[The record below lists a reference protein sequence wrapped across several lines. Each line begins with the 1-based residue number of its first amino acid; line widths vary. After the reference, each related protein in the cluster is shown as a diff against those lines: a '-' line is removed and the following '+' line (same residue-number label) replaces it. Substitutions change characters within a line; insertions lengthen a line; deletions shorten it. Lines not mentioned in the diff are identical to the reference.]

1 MVLSLWFDPGS
12 GYPELNLTALLMA
25 TQVFNAE
32 SKLFCDFGAKM
43 ASKESSFVEA
53 AQFSA
58 VYLAQR
64 HQTQV
69 FHRPYA
75 DLQMAR
81 DLGFVEL

>member
-1 MVLSLWFDPGS
+1 
-12 GYPELNLTALLMA
+12 MA

-43 ASKESSFVEA
+43 ALKESGFVKT

-64 HQTQV
+64 HQAQV
-69 FHRPYA
+69 FHGPNA
-75 DLQMAR
+75 NLQMAR